1 MPAKKTEQIQ
11 DELALYCRQHEVSS
25 IPGVRED
32 RLDHY
37 RRLMYN
43 IMEDALVSA
52 YPICRSILVDSQW
65 YSLVDDFVRNHGCK
79 HPQLFRMPEEL
90 IEFVRAN
97 DYTEKL
103 QIPYLI
109 DLLLFEWIEIEVHTM
124 PDHEV
129 ELKSNEDLWGSS
141 IVFSP
146 YMKLIQLDYPV
157 HLLKNQVDSFREG
170 EYFYLVY
177 REQSGTVQ
185 YLTIN
190 HFSFKM
196 LQSLMNSSV
205 SLELLLEN
213 IRDSYDKEVYAEVKK
228 QSLEFLTK
236 LKSLHILL

>member
-11 DELALYCRQHEVSS
+11 DELALYCRHHDVAS

-37 RRLMYN
+37 RRLIYN
-43 IMEDALVSA
+43 IMEDALASA

-97 DYTEKL
+97 DYAEKL
-103 QIPYLI
+103 QIPYLR

-124 PDHEV
+124 PDHEI
-129 ELKSNEDLWGSS
+129 ELKSNEDLWSS
-141 IVFSP
+141 GIVFSP
-146 YMKLIQLDYPV
+146 YLKLIQLDYPV

-177 REQSGTVQ
+177 REESGTVQ

-236 LKSLHILL
+236 LKSLGILL